1 MKGIIH
7 VICNGG
13 QEHWIDGQGIVK
25 MEKSWYDI
33 RINGSILTL
42 FHEGDDTTEIHG
54 VVLVEILE
62 AKPKTVEIIPNKE
75 EGEKTTS
82 TNVDILD
89 QRVINFELKVRTL
102 NILRKAKVE
111 TVRDLVRLNKI
122 DILKY
127 RDAGKKT
134 LAELDDFI
142 CDHNLNWG
150 MDV

>member
-1 MKGIIH
+1 
-7 VICNGG
+7 
-13 QEHWIDGQGIVK
+13 

-42 FHEGDDTTEIHG
+42 FHDGDDTTEIQG
-54 VVLVEILE
+54 VIVVEILE

-82 TNVDILD
+82 TNGGILD
-89 QRVINFELKVRTL
+89 QRVINFELKTHTL
-102 NILRKAKVE
+102 SILHQAKVD

-122 DILKY
+122 DILKI
-127 RDAGKKT
+127 RNAGKKT

>member
-13 QEHWIDGQGIVK
+13 QEHWIDGHEIVR
-25 MEKSWYDI
+25 MEKSWLDF
-33 RINGSILTL
+33 RTNGPILTIYN
-42 FHEGDDTTEIHG
+42 EGGNTMKIHG
-54 VVLVEILE
+54 VIVVEILE

-75 EGEKTTS
+75 EGEKTTP
-82 TNVDILD
+82 ILD
-89 QRVINFELKVRTL
+89 QRMINFELKTHTL
-102 NILRKAKVE
+102 SVLHQAKVD

-122 DILKY
+122 DILKI
-127 RDAGKKT
+127 RNAGRKT

>member
-13 QEHWIDGQGIVK
+13 QEHWIDGQGIVEMVK
-25 MEKSWYDI
+25 GVFDY
-33 RINGSILTL
+33 RHNGSILTIH
-42 FHEGDDTTEIHG
+42 HEGGDTTHFYG
-54 VVLVEILE
+54 VIFVEILE

-75 EGEKTTS
+75 EGEKTTP
-82 TNVDILD
+82 ILD
-89 QRVINFELKVRTL
+89 QRMINFELKTHTL
-102 NILRKAKVE
+102 SVLHQAKVD

-122 DILKY
+122 DILKF
-127 RDAGKKT
+127 RNAGRKT

>member
-42 FHEGDDTTEIHG
+42 FHEGDDTTEIQG
-54 VVLVEILE
+54 VIVVEILE

-75 EGEKTTS
+75 EGEKTT
-82 TNVDILD
+82 ILD
-89 QRVINFELKVRTL
+89 QRMINFELKTHTL
-102 NILRKAKVE
+102 SVLHQAKVD

-122 DILKY
+122 DILKI
-127 RDAGKKT
+127 RNAGRKT

>member
-13 QEHWIDGQGIVK
+13 QEHWIDGQGIVRI
-25 MEKSWYDI
+25 EKGWFNI

-42 FHEGDDTTEIHG
+42 FYEGNDTMEIQG
-54 VVLVEILE
+54 VIVVEILE
-62 AKPKTVEIIPNKE
+62 AKPKTVEIMPNKE
-75 EGEKTTS
+75 EGEKTT
-82 TNVDILD
+82 ILD
-89 QRVINFELKVRTL
+89 QHISNFSLKTHTFT
-102 NILRKAKVE
+102 ILHQAKVD

-122 DILKY
+122 DIL
-127 RDAGKKT
+127 RFRNAGKKT

>member
-1 MKGIIH
+1 
-7 VICNGG
+7 
-13 QEHWIDGQGIVK
+13 
-25 MEKSWYDI
+25 MEKRWYDI

-42 FHEGDDTTEIHG
+42 FHEGDDTTEIQG

-75 EGEKTTS
+75 EGEKTT
-82 TNVDILD
+82 ILD
-89 QRVINFELKVRTL
+89 QRMINFELKTHTL
-102 NILRKAKVE
+102 SVLHQAKVD

-122 DILKY
+122 DILKI
-127 RDAGKKT
+127 RNAGRKT

>member
-1 MKGIIH
+1 
-7 VICNGG
+7 
-13 QEHWIDGQGIVK
+13 

-42 FHEGDDTTEIHG
+42 FHDGDDTTEIQG
-54 VVLVEILE
+54 VIVVEILE

-82 TNVDILD
+82 TILD
-89 QRVINFELKVRTL
+89 QRVFNFELKTHTL
-102 NILRKAKVE
+102 SILRKAKVE

-122 DILKY
+122 DVLQF
-127 RDAGKKT
+127 RNAGKKT

>member
-42 FHEGDDTTEIHG
+42 FHEGDDTTEIQG
-54 VVLVEILE
+54 VIVVEILE

-75 EGEKTTS
+75 EGEKKTP
-82 TNVDILD
+82 ILD
-89 QRVINFELKVRTL
+89 QRMINFELKTHTL
-102 NILRKAKVE
+102 SVLHQAKVD

-122 DILKY
+122 DILKI
-127 RDAGKKT
+127 RNAGRKT

>member
-42 FHEGDDTTEIHG
+42 FHEGDDTTEIQG
-54 VVLVEILE
+54 VVVVEILE

-75 EGEKTTS
+75 EGEKTT
-82 TNVDILD
+82 ILD
-89 QRVINFELKVRTL
+89 QRMINFELKTHTL
-102 NILRKAKVE
+102 SVLHQAKVD

-122 DILKY
+122 DILKI
-127 RDAGKKT
+127 RNAGRKT